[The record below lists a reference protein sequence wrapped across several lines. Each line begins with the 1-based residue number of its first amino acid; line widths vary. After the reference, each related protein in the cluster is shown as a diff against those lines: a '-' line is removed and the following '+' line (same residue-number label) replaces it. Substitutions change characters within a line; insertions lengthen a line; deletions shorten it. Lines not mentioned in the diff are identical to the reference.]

1 MKFKSI
7 FPFLLFA
14 VTTSIVIPAPI
25 IPSSNS
31 NILQSMTSSVT
42 NAFLDLPAEA
52 RGRKGSYRVGGT
64 GRSGKGSTYFGGR

>member
-1 MKFKSI
+1 
-7 FPFLLFA
+7 
-14 VTTSIVIPAPI
+14 
-25 IPSSNS
+25 
-31 NILQSMTSSVT
+31 MTSSVT

>member
-1 MKFKSI
+1 MKFKSV

-25 IPSSNS
+25 VTSSNS
-31 NILQSMTSSVT
+31 NVLQSMTSAVT

-52 RGRKGSYRVGGT
+52 RGRTGSRRVGGT
-64 GRSGKGSTYFGGR
+64 NRSGKGSTYFGGR

>member
-7 FPFLLFA
+7 FLFLLFA

-25 IPSSNS
+25 VTSSNS
-31 NILQSMTSSVT
+31 NVLQSITSAVT

-52 RGRKGSYRVGGT
+52 RGRTGSRRIGGT
-64 GRSGKGSTYFGGR
+64 NRAGKGSTYFGGR